1 MPRHLHRCFLLA
13 MKGEFQMAV
22 NEQIVTGRKFRKLI
36 DESNKLWQRISF
48 WTKSSDVEFDDGKDA
63 ETKIGAIDGITDS
76 LVSTSSRIAASAKA
90 VNTLSNNL
98 PQFIYD
104 EEGKITGYKTKD
116 GADTV
121 FPFSGGSGYIE
132 SITIFGFGNRNTD
145 NPYDIKT
152 FRQVYDPNKI
162 GDQKLLSAS
171 GYYQSG
177 WHLSV
182 SVSSKASGYSGA
194 NGVGGIH
201 TTELSTIA
209 WL

>member
-1 MPRHLHRCFLLA
+1 
-13 MKGEFQMAV
+13 MAI
-22 NEQIVTGRKFRKLI
+22 NETIVTGRKFRKCI
-36 DESNKLWQRISF
+36 DAVNKTWQRISF
-48 WTKSSDVEFDDGKDA
+48 WTKSSDVEFADGKNA
-63 ETKIGAIDGITDS
+63 ETKLGAIDGITDS
-76 LVSTSSRIAASAKA
+76 LVDTSSRMAASAKA
-90 VNTLSNNL
+90 VSTLNNNL
-98 PQFIYD
+98 KGFTPILD
-104 EEGKITGYKTKD
+104 STGKITGYKTQA

-121 FPFSGGSGYIE
+121 FPFSDSSSYIE

-177 WHLSV
+177 WHLNV

-194 NGVGGIH
+194 KGTGGIY

>member
-1 MPRHLHRCFLLA
+1 MTFVKKTWKDRLVEHAGRRMLKRISGDP
-13 MKGEFQMAV
+13 
-22 NEQIVTGRKFRKLI
+22 NETMVVDVTRSEGTVSQEGDAFSGANMNDL
-36 DESNKLWQRISF
+36 EQRI
-48 WTKSSDVEFDDGKDA
+48 GDA
-63 ETKIGAIDGITDS
+63 FEE
-76 LVSTSSRIAASAKA
+76 
-90 VNTLSNNL
+90 VNNNL
-98 PQFIYD
+98 KGFTPILD
-104 EEGKITGYKTKD
+104 STGKITGYKTQA

-121 FPFSGGSGYIE
+121 FPFSDSSSYIE

-177 WHLSV
+177 WHLNV

-194 NGVGGIH
+194 KGTGGIY